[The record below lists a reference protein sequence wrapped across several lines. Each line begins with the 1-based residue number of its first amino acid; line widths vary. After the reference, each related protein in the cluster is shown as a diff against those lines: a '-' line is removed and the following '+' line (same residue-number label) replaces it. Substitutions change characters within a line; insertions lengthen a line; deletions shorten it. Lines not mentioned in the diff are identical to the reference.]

1 MIREFQMSDTKQ
13 VMKLWLSGNI
23 DAHSFVPEEYW
34 RSHFDEVQEAL
45 LQAKVFVCD
54 IDGNIKGFIGLMN
67 EYIAGIFVDENCRST
82 GIGRQLLTYVKEK
95 YDIELT
101 SVGAMGISGMMHGYL
116 VFDKEG
122 RQLADFRTWRNTV
135 TERSAAELSELF
147 GFNIPQRWSIAH
159 LDRAIL
165 NGEDHIKSIDFMTT
179 LAGYVHWM
187 LTGEKAIGIG
197 EASGMFPI
205 NSETHDF
212 DETMI
217 KKFDSRVADKNLPW
231 KLRDILPTVH
241 SAGDFAGKLTEEGAK
256 LLDPTGKLKP
266 GIPFCPPEGDA
277 GTGMVATNSVAQRT
291 GNVSAGTSIF
301 AMIVLEKPLSKVY
314 PEIDM
319 VTTPDGSPVA
329 MVHCN
334 NCTTDLDSWIGLLKE
349 TVELMSGS
357 VDVPKLYDTFYN
369 KALEGTPDCGGLLS
383 YNYYSGEHTTG
394 FEAGRPLFT
403 KLPDSKMNL
412 ANFARAILF
421 STMATL
427 KFGMNILTEKEFV
440 RVDRLLGHGGLF
452 KTPGVGQK
460 LMAAVLETPVA
471 VMSTAGEGGAWGI
484 ALLASYMK
492 NRADGESLDS
502 FLDSKVFGD
511 MLGDSVAPD
520 AEDTEG
526 FKKYMDRY
534 RAGLAIE
541 RAAVDNLN

>member
-1 MIREFQMSDTKQ
+1 MKQYYLGIEFGSTRVKA
-13 VMKLWLSGNI
+13 VL
-23 DAHSFVPEEYW
+23 
-34 RSHFDEVQEAL
+34 
-45 LQAKVFVCD
+45 
-54 IDGNIKGFIGLMN
+54 IDGEHRIVKSGDYTWKSSLENGVWTYHMEDVQDGLRTAIRN
-67 EYIAGIFVDENCRST
+67 LG
-82 GIGRQLLTYVKEK
+82 
-95 YDIELT
+95 ELPGAV
-101 SVGAMGISGMMHGYL
+101 SAMGISGMMHGYL

-241 SAGDFAGKLTEEGAK
+241 SAGDFAVKLTEEGAK

-277 GTGMVATNSVAQRT
+277 GTGMVATNSVGQRT

-334 NCTTDLDSWIGLLKE
+334 NCTTDLDSGIGLLKE

-369 KALEGTPDCGGLLS
+369 KALEGAPDCGGLLS

-394 FEAGRPLFT
+394 FEAGRSLFT
-403 KLPDSKMNL
+403 KLPASKMHL

-421 STMATL
+421 SSMATL

-460 LMAAVLETPVA
+460 LMAAVLETPVV

-520 AEDTEG
+520 AEDAEG
-526 FKKYMDRY
+526 FKKYMNRY

>member
-1 MIREFQMSDTKQ
+1 MRECYRTLAD
-13 VMKLWLSGNI
+13 
-23 DAHSFVPEEYW
+23 D
-34 RSHFDEVQEAL
+34 
-45 LQAKVFVCD
+45 
-54 IDGNIKGFIGLMN
+54 
-67 EYIAGIFVDENCRST
+67 
-82 GIGRQLLTYVKEK
+82 VKEK

-349 TVELMSGS
+349 TVALMSGS

-369 KALEGTPDCGGLLS
+369 KALEGAPDCGGLLS

-492 NRADGESLDS
+492 NRADCESLDS

-520 AEDTEG
+520 AEDAEG
-526 FKKYMDRY
+526 FKKYMNRY

>member
-1 MIREFQMSDTKQ
+1 MRECYRTLAED
-13 VMKLWLSGNI
+13 VRG
-23 DAHSFVPEEYW
+23 
-34 RSHFDEVQEAL
+34 
-45 LQAKVFVCD
+45 
-54 IDGNIKGFIGLMN
+54 
-67 EYIAGIFVDENCRST
+67 
-82 GIGRQLLTYVKEK
+82 K

-116 VFDKEG
+116 VFDKAG

-241 SAGDFAGKLTEEGAK
+241 SAGDFAGKLTEEG
-256 LLDPTGKLKP
+256 
-266 GIPFCPPEGDA
+266 DA

-369 KALEGTPDCGGLLS
+369 KALEGAPDCGGLLS

-421 STMATL
+421 SSMATL

-520 AEDTEG
+520 AEDAEG
-526 FKKYMDRY
+526 FKKYMERY

>member
-1 MIREFQMSDTKQ
+1 MSDVKS
-13 VMKLWLSGNI
+13 VIESGKAVLGIEFGSTRIKAVLIGDDHAPIATGAHDWENMLVDGI
-23 DAHSFVPEEYW
+23 WTYSLDMIWEGISDCYSKMAQDA
-34 RSHFDEVQEAL
+34 
-45 LQAKVFVCD
+45 
-54 IDGNIKGFIGLMN
+54 
-67 EYIAGIFVDENCRST
+67 
-82 GIGRQLLTYVKEK
+82 KEK
-95 YDIELT
+95 YGVTIKKL
-101 SVGAMGISGMMHGYL
+101 AAIGISGMMHGYL

-205 NSETHDF
+205 NSKTHDF

-369 KALEGTPDCGGLLS
+369 KALEGAPDCGGLLS

-421 STMATL
+421 SSMATL

-520 AEDTEG
+520 AEDAEG
-526 FKKYMDRY
+526 FKKYMNRY